1 MKVGAMSSHEVERCV
16 QRQADQ
22 LGFTLDSSQRAALA
36 ALQLMA
42 RQLSRSSSPS
52 RFPPVRLLRRLTRPA
67 PVRGV
72 YLCGGVGRGK
82 SFVMNAF
89 FSCVPIEH
97 KQRVH
102 FHPFMQDIHARLTQL
117 KGRVN
122 PLAQV
127 AKDISR
133 QVRLLC
139 LDEFHITDI
148 ADAMLIRGLLHGLFA
163 RGVAIVMTSNSEPA
177 ALYPNGLQR
186 DQFLPTIAMIKAHMD
201 VVPFVS
207 DTDYRLQVAEQMME
221 NPVLT
226 GLSEQA
232 LPEIFRTLADGG
244 GMQNTRLLVE
254 GRAVM
259 ARCHADGVAWFDFSE
274 LCDGARGKADYI
286 ELARRFHTI
295 LLSGVRP
302 FDQDS
307 LAQACRFMWL
317 VDALYDRGVK
327 LIFSAAVPLVPLG
340 HDDLLDGA
348 FQRVLSRL
356 AEMQSHVD
364 VARSVDREA
373 S

>member
-1 MKVGAMSSHEVERCV
+1 MPCRDVENCV

-22 LGFTLDSSQRAALA
+22 HGFALDASQRAAVA
-36 ALQLMA
+36 ALQRMA
-42 RQLSRSSSPS
+42 QQLSRSSSPA
-52 RFPPVRLLRRLTRPA
+52 RFPPARLLRRLRRPT

-102 FHPFMQDIHARLTQL
+102 FHQFMQDVHARLTQL

-186 DQFLPTIAMIKAHMD
+186 EQFLPTIAMIKAHMD

-207 DTDYRLQVAEQMME
+207 DVDYRLQIAGQMTE
-221 NPVLT
+221 NPALT
-226 GLSEQA
+226 NGLSELA
-232 LPEIFRTLADGG
+232 FPEIFRTLAAEDGT
-244 GMQNTRLLVE
+244 QNTHLLVE
-254 GRAVM
+254 DRAVM
-259 ARCHADGVAWFDFSE
+259 VRCHANGVAWFDFSE
-274 LCDGARGKADYI
+274 LCEGARGKADYI

-302 FDQDS
+302 FDEDS
-307 LAQACRFMWL
+307 LAQARRFMWL

-327 LIFSAAVPLVPLG
+327 LIFSAAVPLAQLG

-348 FQRVLSRL
+348 FQRVRSRL
-356 AEMQSHVD
+356 VEMLAHAD
-364 VARSVDREA
+364 VTRSVDREA